1 MVILSQSDI
10 MISSTTSEL
19 LIFVAIIVG
28 MVSLF
33 LCVTLDKI
41 GIVIIGAVISV
52 SLIIISLCI
61 PLVDTG
67 IDEYQVYVNPDDT
80 QAIEEII
87 QDYDIESIRDNIWII
102 TNKEN

>member
-19 LIFVAIIVG
+19 LIFVAIIICII
-28 MVSLF
+28 SLF
-33 LCVTLDKI
+33 LCVTFDKI
-41 GIVIIGAVISV
+41 GIVIIGIIISV
-52 SLIIISLCI
+52 SLIIMSLCI

-67 IDEYQVYVNPDDT
+67 IDEYQVYVNSDDT

-87 QDYDIESIRDNIWII
+87 QNYDIESIRDNIWII
-102 TNKEN
+102 TNKED